1 MYGLPSCVLQKLQ
14 KIQPLP
20 LEHWRVNTESVT
32 YPITPEASTWAFIK
46 VKFAHST
53 SPRAYF
59 DFAVFSMDKKN
70 KRNIRQLFTFVL
82 FICYIVFFTFL

>member
-1 MYGLPSCVLQKLQ
+1 MYGLSSCVLQKLQ

-32 YPITPEASTWAFIK
+32 YPITPEASRWVCSRIINFWEFFK

-53 SPRAYF
+53 SPRPYF
-59 DFAVFSMDKKN
+59 DFAVFSMDKK
-70 KRNIRQLFTFVL
+70 K
-82 FICYIVFFTFL
+82 